1 MVQMLSM
8 AIKEAFTSTESEGL
22 SRIMK
27 IIVYSDLNTA
37 RAPAGGPGLSE
48 HLHWLLLVGDLSQQ
62 SFSGLKFSL
71 STVPVPR
78 STRAA
83 RTGPR

>member
-37 RAPAGGPGLSE
+37 RAPAGGPPAGLSE
-48 HLHWLLLVGDLSQQ
+48 HLHWLRGDLSQQ
-62 SFSGLKFSL
+62 SFSG
-71 STVPVPR
+71 
-78 STRAA
+78 
-83 RTGPR
+83 